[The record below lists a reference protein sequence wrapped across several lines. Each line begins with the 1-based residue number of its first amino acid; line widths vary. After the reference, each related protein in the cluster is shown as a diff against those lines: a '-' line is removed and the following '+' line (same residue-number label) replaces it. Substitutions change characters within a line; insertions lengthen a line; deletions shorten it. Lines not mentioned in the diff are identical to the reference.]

1 MIKNLQTF
9 YLFNKTLQIRLLDS
23 NITMNEKIGEV
34 EIDVNDIKVGDVTK
48 KTFKFMNVCFSFKH

>member
-48 KTFKFMNVCFSFKH
+48 KTFKFFNVCFSFKH